1 MIDSAAARFF
11 ASWLVVLACFYC
23 IGCRPQQLPSTT
35 QAPISSDGK
44 SGQPTHFQFRD
55 AAKELGVSAIYHNG
69 RESQNYAILESLG
82 GGVGLFD
89 YDLDGSIDVF
99 FPGGGAFTASK
110 TIEGRKSTF
119 FRNQGESSGRL
130 KGKFVEIGELA
141 RVAQAPFYSHGCA
154 AADFDNDGFTDLLLT
169 GYGGLQLF
177 KNQGDGT
184 FQEVHTSAGLL
195 DNAWSSSAGWGD
207 LNGDGSLDLYV
218 AHYVNWSFEH
228 DPICNADGGRRDV
241 CPPRAFDGLTDIVY
255 FSNGDGTFRDA
266 TQAAGLKP
274 EGKGLGVLLADVDLD
289 RDLDIYVAND
299 TTENFLY
306 LNDGSGRLEESALQ
320 SGVAVDQEG
329 MPNGSMG
336 VAIADFDGDGL
347 PDIWVTNFEKETFAL
362 YRNEGDAQFI
372 HASRESGVTAI
383 GSLFVGFGTAAGD
396 LDLDGDEDI
405 VVANGHVIYF
415 PSQGTDRQLPIL
427 LENLSKGEF
436 RRALLSPDSYFST
449 PHLARGLA
457 LGDIDN
463 DGDLDVVVAH
473 TNEPAA
479 VVLNETPRH
488 HASSHQ
494 HADGNHWVSLQLVG
508 TRCNRSAIGARV
520 VLHTTRGDQTR
531 QVSGGGSYLSQ
542 GDSRMV
548 FGIPAGATLTG
559 ATVIWP
565 TGPDQ
570 VPTDLQ
576 VDHMTV
582 VVEQGLSAV
591 RGTESAG
598 SGKP

>member
-1 MIDSAAARFF
+1 MIDSAAARSF
-11 ASWLVVLACFYC
+11 ACWLAFLGCFYC
-23 IGCRPQQLPSTT
+23 SGCRPAASPPAAQSLDSTG
-35 QAPISSDGK
+35 SN
-44 SGQPTHFQFRD
+44 SGQRTQFQFRD
-55 AAKELGVSAIYHNG
+55 AATELGVSATYRNG
-69 RESQNYAILESLG
+69 RESENYAILESLG

-89 YDLDGSIDVF
+89 YDLDGWIDVF
-99 FPGGGAFTASK
+99 FPGGGAFTPSK
-110 TIEGRKSTF
+110 TIEGRMSTF
-119 FRNQGESSGRL
+119 FRNQGSGSF
-130 KGKFVEIGELA
+130 KSGFVEIGTLA
-141 RVAQAPFYSHGCA
+141 GVAEAPFYSHGCA
-154 AADFDNDGFTDLLLT
+154 AADFNNDGFPDLLLT

-184 FQEVHTSAGLL
+184 FQELHTAAGLL
-195 DNAWSSSAGWGD
+195 DDAWSSSAGWGD
-207 LNGDGSLDLYV
+207 LNGDGCLDLYV

-228 DPICNADGGRRDV
+228 NPVCNAEGGRRDV
-241 CPPRAFDGLTDIVY
+241 CPPRAFDGLTDIIFY
-255 FSNGDGTFRDA
+255 SNGDGTFRDA
-266 TQAAGLKP
+266 TREAGLKP
-274 EGKGLGVLLADVDLD
+274 GGKGLGVLMADVDLD

-306 LNDGSGRLEESALQ
+306 LNDGSGRLEETGLQ
-320 SGVAVDQEG
+320 NGVAVDQEG

-336 VAIADFDGDGL
+336 VSIADFDGDGL

-362 YRNEGDAQFI
+362 YRNEGHGQFI

-405 VVANGHVIYF
+405 VVANGHVVYF

-427 LENLSKGEF
+427 LENLTKGQF
-436 RRALLSPDSYFST
+436 RRALLPPDSYFST

-463 DGDLDVVVAH
+463 DGDVDVVVAH

-479 VVLNETPRH
+479 VVLNETPRNL
-488 HASSHQ
+488 ASSQ
-494 HADGNHWVSLQLVG
+494 PLAEGNHWVSLQLVG

-542 GDSRMV
+542 GDTRIV

-559 ATVIWP
+559 ATVVWP

-570 VPTDLQ
+570 VLGDLQ

-582 VVEQGLSAV
+582 VIEQGLIATRVAASAD
-591 RGTESAG
+591 

>member
-1 MIDSAAARFF
+1 MIDSATARFF
-11 ASWLVVLACFYC
+11 AFWLAVLACFYC
-23 IGCRPQQLPSTT
+23 CGCRPSALPSTT
-35 QAPISSDGK
+35 QPLASTDSK

-55 AAKELGVSAIYHNG
+55 AATELGVTAIYHNG
-69 RESQNYAILESLG
+69 RESENYAILESLG

-89 YDLDGSIDVF
+89 YDLDGWIDAF
-99 FPGGGAFTASK
+99 FPGGGAFTPSK

-119 FRNQGESSGRL
+119 FRNHGSGHL
-130 KGKFVEIGELA
+130 KSVFVEIGALA
-141 RVAQAPFYSHGCA
+141 GVAEAPFYSHGCS
-154 AADFDNDGFTDLLLT
+154 AADFDNDGFPDLLLT

-184 FQEVHTSAGLL
+184 FVELHATAGLL
-195 DNAWSSSAGWGD
+195 DDAWSSSAGWGD

-228 DPICNADGGRRDV
+228 NPVCNADGGRRDV
-241 CPPRAFDGLTDIVY
+241 CPPRAFDGLTDIIY
-255 FSNGDGTFRDA
+255 YSNADGTFRDA
-266 TQAAGLKP
+266 TREAGLKP
-274 EGKGLGVLLADVDLD
+274 GGKGLGVLMADVDLD

-306 LNDGSGRLEESALQ
+306 LNNGSGRFEESALQ
-320 SGVAVDQEG
+320 NGVAVDQEG

-336 VAIADFDGDGL
+336 VSIADFDGDGL

-362 YRNEGDAQFI
+362 YRNEGHGQFI

-405 VVANGHVIYF
+405 VVANGHVVYF

-427 LENLSKGEF
+427 LENLTKGQF
-436 RRALLSPDSYFST
+436 RRALLPPDTYFST

-463 DGDLDVVVAH
+463 DGDLDIVVSH

-488 HASSHQ
+488 EKSSRPQ
-494 HADGNHWVSLQLVG
+494 VDGNHWVGLKLIG
-508 TRCNRSAIGARV
+508 TQCNRSAIGARV
-520 VLHTTRGDQTR
+520 VLHTTRGDQSR

-542 GDSRMV
+542 GDIRMV
-548 FGIPAGATLTG
+548 FGIPAGATVTG
-559 ATVIWP
+559 ATVVWP

-570 VPTDLQ
+570 VINDLQ

-582 VVEQGLSAV
+582 VVEQGLIATQAAV
-591 RGTESAG
+591 AAD

>member
-1 MIDSAAARFF
+1 M
-11 ASWLVVLACFYC
+11 
-23 IGCRPQQLPSTT
+23 
-35 QAPISSDGK
+35 
-44 SGQPTHFQFRD
+44 
-55 AAKELGVSAIYHNG
+55 
-69 RESQNYAILESLG
+69 
-82 GGVGLFD
+82 
-89 YDLDGSIDVF
+89 
-99 FPGGGAFTASK
+99 
-110 TIEGRKSTF
+110 
-119 FRNQGESSGRL
+119 
-130 KGKFVEIGELA
+130 FVEIGDLA
-141 RVAQAPFYSHGCA
+141 GVTAAPFFSHGCA
-154 AADFDNDGFTDLLLT
+154 AADFDNDGFPDLLLT

-184 FQEVHTSAGLL
+184 FLELHATAGLL

-228 DPICNADGGRRDV
+228 NPVCNADGGRRDV
-241 CPPRAFDGLTDIVY
+241 CPPRAFDGLTDIIY
-255 FSNGDGTFRDA
+255 YSNADGTFRDA
-266 TQAAGLKP
+266 TREAGLKP
-274 EGKGLGVLLADVDLD
+274 GGKGLGVLMADVDLD

-306 LNDGSGRLEESALQ
+306 LNNGSGRFEESALQ
-320 SGVAVDQEG
+320 NGVAVDQEG

-336 VAIADFDGDGL
+336 VSIADFDGDGL

-362 YRNEGDAQFI
+362 YRNEGHGQFI

-405 VVANGHVIYF
+405 VVANGHVVYF

-427 LENLSKGEF
+427 LENLTKGQF
-436 RRALLSPDSYFST
+436 RRALLPPDTYFST

-463 DGDLDVVVAH
+463 DGDLDIVVAH

-479 VVLNETPRH
+479 VVLNETSRH
-488 HASSHQ
+488 ATSSRP
-494 HADGNHWVSLQLVG
+494 HADGNHWVSLQLIG

-520 VLHTTRGDQTR
+520 VLHTTRGDQSR

-542 GDSRMV
+542 GDIQMV

-559 ATVIWP
+559 ATVVWP

-570 VPTDLQ
+570 VLSDLQ

-582 VVEQGLSAV
+582 VVEQGLIATRGAV
-591 RGTESAG
+591 SAG

>member
-1 MIDSAAARFF
+1 MRIAVTRFF
-11 ASWLVVLACFYC
+11 ASGLVILICFYNA
-23 IGCRPQQLPSTT
+23 GCRPPALPSVRQTP
-35 QAPISSDGK
+35 ASSNSKTGQ
-44 SGQPTHFQFRD
+44 SGRFQFRD
-55 AAKELGVSAIYHNG
+55 ATEELGVSANYRNG
-69 RESQNYAILESLG
+69 RESENYAILESLG

-89 YDLDGSIDVF
+89 YDLDGWIDAF
-99 FPGGGAFTASK
+99 FPGGGSFTPSK
-110 TIEGRKSTF
+110 TIEGRNSTF
-119 FRNQGESSGRL
+119 FRNQGHCGTL
-130 KGKFVEIGELA
+130 KNLFAEISVPAG
-141 RVAQAPFYSHGCA
+141 VAQAPFYSHGCA
-154 AADFDNDGFTDLLLT
+154 AADFDNDGFPDLLLT

-184 FQEVHTSAGLL
+184 FEELHVAAGLL
-195 DNAWSSSAGWGD
+195 DDAWSSSAGWGD

-228 DPICNADGGRRDV
+228 NPVCNADGGRRDV

-255 FSNGDGTFRDA
+255 YSNGDGTFHDA
-266 TQAAGLKP
+266 TREAGLTP
-274 EGKGLGVLLADVDLD
+274 GGKGLGVLLADVDLD
-289 RDLDIYVAND
+289 RDLDLYVAND

-320 SGVAVDQEG
+320 NGVAVDQEG

-336 VAIADFDGDGL
+336 VSIADFDGDGL

-362 YRNEGDAQFI
+362 YRNEGQAQFI

-436 RRALLSPDSYFST
+436 RRAFLPPDSYFST
-449 PHLARGLA
+449 PHRARGLA

-473 TNEPAA
+473 TNEPASI
-479 VVLNETPRH
+479 VLNETPRYET
-488 HASSHQ
+488 SSGPK
-494 HADGNHWVSLQLVG
+494 ADRNHWVSLQFIG
-508 TRCNRSAIGARV
+508 TRCNRTAIGTRV

-542 GDSRMV
+542 GDTRLV

-559 ATVIWP
+559 ATVVWP
-565 TGPDQ
+565 TGPAQ
-570 VPTDLQ
+570 ILNDLL
-576 VDHMTV
+576 VDHINII
-582 VVEQGLSAV
+582 VEQGVIST
-591 RGTESAG
+591 RGAESAG